1 MLNPFFELIEAIFDA
16 IQSLASWCITG
27 EWRWVMVGNDIA
39 GNLNGT
45 IAFENQLKNIE
56 IWGSNTK
63 EDIENWPTDLT
74 TTDTTDIYNRSGEL
88 IRTEEAQAADEDKA
102 INENE
107 YYINA
112 TGYIDNYEY
121 PQIVY
126 SPEEIFT
133 GKIEILNANFIS
145 SEVANSS
152 WRDILNVIS
161 YWFRA
166 LRYIGIAALLSILI
180 YIGIK
185 TIISSTGQERSKYKD
200 SIFSWII
207 ALILLVVLQ
216 YIISFVFYISENI
229 ISNLETN
236 FENEITVYVY
246 DAYAGNDS
254 IHQNKTTY
262 TKFTTNIL
270 GLVRFQIQ
278 NRDVIKKIAYTL
290 FYIFLVFYT
299 VKFTYIY
306 LKRLIYI
313 AILIIISPIVA
324 IMYPIDK
331 LREKPNRSLAIW
343 IRELLFN
350 ILIQPVHTILY
361 SILIL
366 SAKSFTMENIIYL
379 IGVYEFISRSEK
391 ILRNIFEDSN
401 HEIGTVTVIQRNE
414 KKLLSNIKNNEEKQ
428 NINEE
433 IFKIDKNINQKEV
446 DKKLYFIK
454 RDENKKSLEET
465 DSLNEL
471 QRNTPS
477 NKIEERRPN
486 NKIYIKGV
494 YLQRDDKLREFKIKD
509 EKNMPKDKNSK
520 NEEKI
525 DYISIAHKIF
535 EENKEQNEKKL
546 TEKGNKY
553 KEIYKDKEEGKI
565 NLEIKRSKQLSKYG
579 IEDNNEQIQISKF
592 INKLADERFDS
603 EYSKDKF
610 KTKEERNNFIKNKA
624 NEIRK
629 KGNNNMKQMRD
640 EDVIKEDIIEKENYL
655 DLAIKTLKLK
665 EQIPK
670 EVING
675 NSEEKDKWINSQ
687 IEENGNKRE
696 DLEFAIKMVNKMDNT
711 KY

>member
-1 MLNPFFELIEAIFDA
+1 
-16 IQSLASWCITG
+16 
-27 EWRWVMVGNDIA
+27 MV
-39 GNLNGT
+39 
-45 IAFENQLKNIE
+45 
-56 IWGSNTK
+56 
-63 EDIENWPTDLT
+63 
-74 TTDTTDIYNRSGEL
+74 
-88 IRTEEAQAADEDKA
+88 
-102 INENE
+102 
-107 YYINA
+107 
-112 TGYIDNYEY
+112 
-121 PQIVY
+121 
-126 SPEEIFT
+126 
-133 GKIEILNANFIS
+133 
-145 SEVANSS
+145 
-152 WRDILNVIS
+152 
-161 YWFRA
+161 
-166 LRYIGIAALLSILI
+166 RYIGIAALLSILI

-414 KKLLSNIKNNEEKQ
+414 KKLLSDIKNNEEKQ

-454 RDENKKSLEET
+454 RDENTKSLEET

-477 NKIEERRPN
+477 HKIEERRPN